1 MEAAMERLE
10 LGSRNPDTQEENHYT
25 TPAKQL
31 QEAMKIISDS
41 AANRAKAAHETNAF
55 HQRNEWDIV

>member
-10 LGSRNPDTQEENHYT
+10 FDTMNPGNTQEENHYT

-31 QEAMKIISDS
+31 QEAMKSICNS
-41 AANRAKAAHETNAF
+41 AANRAKAANETDAF
-55 HQRNEWDIV
+55 H